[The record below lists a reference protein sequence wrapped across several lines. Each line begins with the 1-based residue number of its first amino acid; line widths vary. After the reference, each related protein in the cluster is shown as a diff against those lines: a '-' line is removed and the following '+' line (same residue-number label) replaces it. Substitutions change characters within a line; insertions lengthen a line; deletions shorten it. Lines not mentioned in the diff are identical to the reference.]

1 VKYCII
7 RIIRVRRGT
16 KQLTR
21 AELMHNGLEAES
33 PADALR
39 QYKAQG
45 GYGNVQDLEAMET

>member
-1 VKYCII
+1 MTVY